1 MDREK
6 ALNYFLDLIQKKF
19 NSNPNEAVVQTQLAK
34 IANHKVESNGLN
46 RMGAMEQ
53 FKIQF
58 DPATFTLS
66 KTAPAIQAKFPELTS
81 HWNENTIAFI
91 NTLGQNVK
99 QLKLDK
105 LKAEQ
110 ELNGA
115 NERIGKLSA
124 DLEQKYVANKDGLS
138 AKIASLES
146 TLADLTKTNEL
157 QATNIR
163 DVLAKNQT
171 LIKQMSGNEDT
182 IKKLSAEVTQKDSE
196 NAELKSEKDEFKKQ
210 MHDLQKMLDECNK
223 IASDNKTE
231 IDDLNVKL
239 SAQFLANSIK
249 DSQLKTKE
257 TVENDNLVLKDA
269 LSEKNL
275 ELQKMRDEIDNSSK
289 DIETQ
294 YRMEKMKMQIVFDA
308 QKSLMEKQQE
318 YKIAQ
323 MTEEITKNSSSS
335 NADLVKQIQELKAAL
350 AEALKATQ
358 QYEEEKG
365 AFDREK
371 QQCEEEKDAFDEEK
385 QQCETEKSA
394 LDQENQQCES
404 EKNALN
410 QTIEQNNKKI
420 FEIEKQIASL
430 TFEQTQLK
438 HTNDEQSLN
447 HEKKLFQ
454 LKKKMEEEMEQLQIE
469 NNELYKRLDEL
480 QDELGTLKE
489 TYEKAT
495 QDLKTAHET
504 EREKLILKQ
513 TEEIAKSAEKEE
525 QVNMKY
531 EIDACLI
538 NNSIASLGWNNW
550 ENAKTYF
557 LDRYVN
563 VDEIEGLKE
572 ITGLQFQI
580 DAISKSGTL
589 DELMS
594 SFGMLKPMFT
604 SSSSSISSVEPDCM
618 KNLADLIIKFLRS
631 QKEIEDLKKETENT
645 RVEAEKIRTEAES
658 AKQQHDLMVQQN
670 DEIVLKLTALE
681 DKIQATQGQN
691 LDLSNE
697 KAELQQQINDLQKQ
711 MIEQNNELSAEQKE
725 EMKALLETVNTAN
738 VTIDQL
744 KSELDK
750 IKDELADKETHINM
764 SIRNNDLVQ
773 IQKQELEADLKK
785 HLSEIQKLKLEMDT
799 LTETAE
805 QQSTENYRA
814 KINNEKLAHELTEA
828 AIDNKELTQKL
839 DSEKTRYEE
848 MVNEAV
854 KEIGDMEKEVGD
866 MEKEVNKLQNDFEN
880 SQAKLEKKQRE
891 FNKTQTTLASTKE
904 ELATKQSVLE
914 KTQGELEKTQGEL
927 EKTQGELEETQGEL
941 EKTQGELEET
951 QSELATNQSVL
962 ESTKDSLEKT
972 QSELDAKKQELEA
985 NKSVLLIIQ
994 NQLSTLSQTHE
1005 QIKKELEALK
1015 LAIDR
1020 QKQEHDRAIQIA
1032 KDEYDREKALIE
1044 SQKTTVE
1051 TQLQELI
1058 EEKTQLEAQLKAAT
1072 DANSKCVID
1081 LAAIQLTKDDLINK
1095 LKEKLSNIYKQQ
1107 IIDRANYTLRG
1118 MNYKP
1123 PPPIKTI
1130 SLNKSNRAGND
1141 LLKLFGGSGIT
1152 MKGGA
1157 IINFSYDDGNDPTQ
1171 QIDINNIKFL
1181 TKDEIAEIE
1190 SKIKLLKDEIAALK
1204 SQPNNTSVTTSHNLK
1219 LLIQKLLITKAAHA
1233 QNYKDLLFE
1242 KIANGVNKQIIGVQM
1257 PAIEKLK
1264 TANQDLD
1271 AANKDLEKER
1281 GDLETKC
1288 ADLKTKNVELE
1299 KDLVD
1304 AKNTSTVSSGT
1315 TAAVTAAKTSL
1326 GSGSSSVS
1334 SNSGMYKD
1342 KNVIYYKTSP
1352 PIATA

>member
-6 ALNYFLDLIQKKF
+6 ALGFFLNLIQQKF

-81 HWNENTIAFI
+81 HWNENTITFI
-91 NTLGQNVK
+91 NTLGQNIK

-110 ELNGA
+110 DLNGA
-115 NERIGKLSA
+115 NERIEKLNA
-124 DLEQKYVANKDGLS
+124 ELAQKYAANKDALS

-163 DVLAKNQT
+163 DMLAKNQT

-182 IKKLSAEVTQKDSE
+182 IKKLSAEVTQKNSM
-196 NAELKSEKDEFKKQ
+196 NTELKSEIDSQNADVNAKFEEYRRLLDEHKKQ
-210 MHDLQKMLDECNK
+210 MEEM
-223 IASDNKTE
+223 SD
-231 IDDLNVKL
+231 KL
-239 SAQFLANSIK
+239 SAQLIVNSIK
-249 DSQLKTKE
+249 ERELETKKS
-257 TVENDNLVLKDA
+257 VENDNHVLKDT
-269 LSEKNL
+269 LSEKESAL
-275 ELQKMRDEIDNSSK
+275 DKMRDEIDRIHNSSNDVEK
-289 DIETQ
+289 Q
-294 YRMEKMKMQIVFDA
+294 YKMEKMKMQIVFDA

-350 AEALKATQ
+350 AEALKANQ
-358 QYEEEKG
+358 QCEEEKG
-365 AFDREK
+365 VFDREK
-371 QQCEEEKDAFDEEK
+371 QQCEEEKDDLEEENERCKEEK
-385 QQCETEKSA
+385 NI
-394 LDQENQQCES
+394 LDQEKQQCES
-404 EKNALN
+404 EKNALK
-410 QTIEQNNKKI
+410 QTIEQNNNKI
-420 FEIEKQIASL
+420 LEIEKEIASL
-430 TFEQTQLK
+430 TFEQTRLK
-438 HTNDEQSLN
+438 HAKDEQKQN
-447 HEKKLFQ
+447 IEKKRFNLEGEI
-454 LKKKMEEEMEQLQIE
+454 LKLKEEMEQLQIE

-513 TEEIAKSAEKEE
+513 TEEIAKSAEKEK

-589 DELMS
+589 DDLIQ

-604 SSSSSISSVEPDCM
+604 SSSSSISSVEPDCI
-618 KNLADLIIKFLRS
+618 KNLVDLIIKFLRS

-645 RVEAEKIRTEAES
+645 RIEAEKIRTEVDL
-658 AKQQHDLMVQQN
+658 AKQKHEIMVQQN

-691 LDLSNE
+691 LDLSAE
-697 KAELQQQINDLQKQ
+697 KAELQQQINNLQKQ
-711 MIEQNNELSAEQKE
+711 MIEQNNVLSADKKE
-725 EMKALLETVNTAN
+725 ELKALLETVNTAN

-744 KSELDK
+744 KSELDQIKGELESSEYHK
-750 IKDELADKETHINM
+750 ILSIGTNELLQNK
-764 SIRNNDLVQ
+764 
-773 IQKQELEADLKK
+773 KQELEQEF
-785 HLSEIQKLKLEMDT
+785 EIYLAEFQKLKLEMDK

-805 QQSTENYRA
+805 QQSTENHRA
-814 KINNEKLAHELTEA
+814 KIVNLTLAHELTKA
-828 AIDNKELTQKL
+828 ANENKELTQKL
-839 DSEKTRYEE
+839 DSEKTQYEK
-848 MVNEAV
+848 MVNEAE
-854 KEIGDMEKEVGD
+854 KQIGDIEE
-866 MEKEVNKLQNDFEN
+866 EVNKLKNDFEN
-880 SQAKLEKKQRE
+880 SQAKLEAKQRE
-891 FNKTQTTLASTKE
+891 FNKTQTTLESTQTTLE
-904 ELATKQSVLE
+904 STQNDLDATQSVLESTQGELAATQSVLE
-914 KTQGELEKTQGEL
+914 KTKGNLSAKQRD
-927 EKTQGELEETQGEL
+927 
-941 EKTQGELEET
+941 
-951 QSELATNQSVL
+951 L
-962 ESTKDSLEKT
+962 ES
-972 QSELDAKKQELEA
+972 KKQELAETKG
-985 NKSVLLIIQ
+985 NLRQIE
-994 NQLSTLSQTHE
+994 NQLSLLTLEHAE
-1005 QIKKELEALK
+1005 IKKQLEALK
-1015 LAIDR
+1015 GVIQK
-1020 QKQEHDRAIQIA
+1020 QKQEHDRAIQRA
-1032 KDEYDREKALIE
+1032 KDEYEREKAQINA
-1044 SQKTTVE
+1044 QKTSAE
-1051 TQLQELI
+1051 TDLQKLI
-1058 EEKTQLEAQLKAAT
+1058 AEKAQLEAQLKAAI
-1072 DANSKCVID
+1072 DKNSKCESD
-1081 LAAIQLTKDDLINK
+1081 LTAIQQAKDVLINK
-1095 LKEKLSNIYKQQ
+1095 LKEKLSAIYKQQ

-1123 PPPIKTI
+1123 TPTTPIKTI
-1130 SLNKSNRAGND
+1130 SLNKSNRAGQD
-1141 LLKLFGGSGIT
+1141 LIDMFGGSGLT
-1152 MKGGA
+1152 MKGGT
-1157 IINFSYDDGNDPTQ
+1157 IVNFSYDDEDDP
-1171 QIDINNIKFL
+1171 IDINNIKFL
-1181 TKDEIAEIE
+1181 TKDEITEIKD
-1190 SKIKLLKDEIAALK
+1190 KINGLKHEIAALK
-1204 SQPNNTSVTTSHNLK
+1204 SKPVTSSPNLK

-1264 TANQDLD
+1264 TANEDLD
-1271 AANKDLEKER
+1271 AVNKVLNEER
-1281 GDLETKC
+1281 EDLETKC
-1288 ADLKTKNVELE
+1288 ADLETANEDLETKNSKLE

-1304 AKNTSTVSSGT
+1304 AKNTATVSSGT

-1326 GSGSSSVS
+1326 GSGSGS
-1334 SNSGMYKD
+1334 SNSSMFMD

>member
-6 ALNYFLDLIQKKF
+6 ALGFFLNLIQQKF

-81 HWNENTIAFI
+81 HWNENTITFI
-91 NTLGQNVK
+91 NTLGQNIK

-110 ELNGA
+110 DLNGA
-115 NERIGKLSA
+115 NERIGKLNA
-124 DLEQKYVANKDGLS
+124 ELAQKYAANKDALS

-146 TLADLTKTNEL
+146 TLADLTKTNAL

-163 DVLAKNQT
+163 DMLAKNQT

-182 IKKLSAEVTQKDSE
+182 IKKLSEEVTQKNSM
-196 NAELKSEKDEFKKQ
+196 NAELKSEIDSQNADVNAKFEEYRRLLDENKKQ
-210 MHDLQKMLDECNK
+210 MEEM
-223 IASDNKTE
+223 SD
-231 IDDLNVKL
+231 KL

-249 DSQLKTKE
+249 ERELETKKS
-257 TVENDNLVLKDA
+257 VENDNHVLKDT
-269 LSEKNL
+269 LSEKESAL
-275 ELQKMRDEIDNSSK
+275 DKMRDEIANSSK

-371 QQCEEEKDAFDEEK
+371 QQCEEEKDDLEEENKRCKEEK
-385 QQCETEKSA
+385 II
-394 LDQENQQCES
+394 LDQEKQQCES
-404 EKNALN
+404 EKNALK
-410 QTIEQNNKKI
+410 QTIEQNNNKI
-420 FEIEKQIASL
+420 LEIEKEIASL
-430 TFEQTQLK
+430 TFEQTRLK
-438 HTNDEQSLN
+438 HAKDEQKQN
-447 HEKKLFQ
+447 IEKKRFNLEGEI
-454 LKKKMEEEMEQLQIE
+454 LKLKEEMEQLQIE

-513 TEEIAKSAEKEE
+513 TEEIAKSAEKEK

-589 DELMS
+589 DDLIQ

-618 KNLADLIIKFLRS
+618 KNLVDLIIKFLRS

-658 AKQQHDLMVQQN
+658 AKQQHEIMVQQN

-691 LDLSNE
+691 MDLSAE

-711 MIEQNNELSAEQKE
+711 MIEQNNVLSADQKE
-725 EMKALLETVNTAN
+725 EMKALLETVNIAN

-744 KSELDK
+744 KSELDQ
-750 IKDELADKETHINM
+750 IKDELESSEYHKIL
-764 SIRNNDLVQ
+764 SIGTNELLQNK
-773 IQKQELEADLKK
+773 KQELEADLKT

-805 QQSTENYRA
+805 QQSTENHRA
-814 KINNEKLAHELTEA
+814 KIVNLTLAHELTKA
-828 AIDNKELTQKL
+828 ANDNKELTQKL

-854 KEIGDMEKEVGD
+854 KEIGDMEKEV
-866 MEKEVNKLQNDFEN
+866 NKLKNDFEN
-880 SQAKLEKKQRE
+880 SQAKLEAKQRE
-891 FNKTQTTLASTKE
+891 FNKTQTTLESTQNDLE
-904 ELATKQSVLE
+904 ATQSVLESTQGELAATQSVLE
-914 KTQGELEKTQGEL
+914 KTKSDLSAKQRELDSKKQVLT
-927 EKTQGELEETQGEL
+927 ETQGNLRQIE
-941 EKTQGELEET
+941 
-951 QSELATNQSVL
+951 
-962 ESTKDSLEKT
+962 
-972 QSELDAKKQELEA
+972 
-985 NKSVLLIIQ
+985 
-994 NQLSTLSQTHE
+994 NQLSLLTLEHAE
-1005 QIKKELEALK
+1005 IKKQLEALK
-1015 LAIDR
+1015 GVIQK
-1020 QKQEHDRAIQIA
+1020 QKQEHDRAIQRA
-1032 KDEYDREKALIE
+1032 KDEYEREKAQINA
-1044 SQKTTVE
+1044 QKTSAE
-1051 TQLQELI
+1051 TDLQKLI
-1058 EEKTQLEAQLKAAT
+1058 AEKAQLEAQLKAAT
-1072 DANSKCVID
+1072 DANSKCESD
-1081 LAAIQLTKDDLINK
+1081 LTAIQQAKDVLINK
-1095 LKEKLSNIYKQQ
+1095 LSAIYKQQ
-1107 IIDRANYTLRG
+1107 IIDRANYTLNR

-1123 PPPIKTI
+1123 TPTTPIKTI
-1130 SLNKSNRAGND
+1130 SLNKSNRAGQD
-1141 LLKLFGGSGIT
+1141 LIDMFGGSGLT
-1152 MKGGA
+1152 MKGGT
-1157 IINFSYDDGNDPTQ
+1157 IINFSYDDEDDPSQ
-1171 QIDINNIKFL
+1171 KIDINNIKFL
-1181 TKDEIAEIE
+1181 TNAEITE
-1190 SKIKLLKDEIAALK
+1190 IKNKIQTLKDEIAALK
-1204 SQPNNTSVTTSHNLK
+1204 SKPVTSSPNLK

-1264 TANQDLD
+1264 TANEDLD
-1271 AANKDLEKER
+1271 AVNKVLNEER
-1281 GDLETKC
+1281 EDLETKC
-1288 ADLKTKNVELE
+1288 ADLETANKDLETKNSKLE

-1304 AKNTSTVSSGT
+1304 AKNTATVSSGT
-1315 TAAVTAAKTSL
+1315 TAAITAAKTSL
-1326 GSGSSSVS
+1326 GSGSSSSSSS
-1334 SNSGMYKD
+1334 SNSSMFMD